1 MTHHLVNWFTSVFN
15 GFRIFW
21 PTPKIDLPSGAE
33 YVVADGKGSHP
44 VVRALYAGVPTGF
57 PHSAGM
63 AMAPIKWFLNF
74 TASGRPSV
82 GCWSTCGATI
92 VINAAATSLISILG
106 KHVLNAT
113 KFTAIR
119 D

>member
-1 MTHHLVNWFTSVFN
+1 MAVAF
-15 GFRIFW
+15 
-21 PTPKIDLPSGAE
+21 GA
-33 YVVADGKGSHP
+33 
-44 VVRALYAGVPTGF
+44 
-57 PHSAGM
+57 
-63 AMAPIKWFLNF
+63 WFLNF